1 VSDLPIFDEAYFERR
16 AARMQ
21 FEAIM
26 RYMERFPDSLGR
38 GDTAEKLREDFA
50 LGVIDFETF
59 ERRLDRALSQ

>member
-21 FEAIM
+21 FEASM
-26 RYMERFPDSLGR
+26 RYMERFADSLGR
-38 GDTAEKLREDFA
+38 GDTAEKLRGDFA

>member
-21 FEAIM
+21 FEASM
-26 RYMERFPDSLGR
+26 RYMDRMVDSLGR

-50 LGVIDFETF
+50 LGRIDFETF
-59 ERRLDRALSQ
+59 ERRLDRALLF